1 MAAVRLDPDNIQ
13 FNDTDSVLSNEDEA
27 AACPPTANNRGGRE
41 RVLSDEGKKLFL
53 AGHADSRATIESSQT
68 GSDSGWS
75 HRETIGH
82 MDGQYRT
89 NGYAS
94 SQYGSE
100 YEGNGGS
107 SVDNGYEPP
116 LAVQNGNGYGQP
128 RKYVQSASTISDP
141 ASARSQD
148 GVKGGATFDGIS
160 AQRSAFGFIATE
172 DVEDDTSSHTSSTDR
187 PSTGFNFLQKRAE
200 PTPPS
205 VDAAD
210 FLMDEPSV
218 DESEFE
224 DKWESTNESY
234 VDICACTCSAW
245 VCSFDL
251 TWSTHVIREEWS
263 VDIGALDAHELDDFG
278 LQAYLESFRITCI
291 SSEKVGGQLR
301 WRLVA
306 EQVCHYR
313 YRSIRVVDR
322 E

>member
-13 FNDTDSVLSNEDEA
+13 FNDTDSVVSNEDSA
-27 AACPPTANNRGGRE
+27 DACPPTANNRGGRE

-53 AGHADSRATIESSQT
+53 AGHADTHASNIESSQT

-89 NGYAS
+89 NAYAS

-100 YEGNGGS
+100 YEGNGGG
-107 SVDNGYEPP
+107 SVDNGYAPP
-116 LAVQNGNGYGQP
+116 TTLQNGNGYGQP

-141 ASARSQD
+141 ASVRSQD
-148 GVKGGATFDGIS
+148 GVKGGATFEAIS

-172 DVEDDTSSHTSSTDR
+172 DADDDASSHTSSTDR
-187 PSTGFNFLQKRAE
+187 PSTGFNFIQKRPE

-210 FLMDEPSV
+210 FLVEEPSV

-234 VDICACTCSAW
+234 VDFRACACSA
-245 VCSFDL
+245 CL
-251 TWSTHVIREEWS
+251 CC
-263 VDIGALDAHELDDFG
+263 HELIG
-278 LQAYLESFRITCI
+278 CVHALQGRM
-291 SSEKVGGQLR
+291 VGRHWCAGRSRAGRLR
-301 WRLVA
+301 PASVP
-306 EQVCHYR
+306 
-313 YRSIRVVDR
+313 
-322 E
+322 